1 MKKFL
6 QIAFL
11 LLSAA
16 SFAQDKFI
24 EVEVTDTISLKPL
37 TFRCNVYLVNDD
49 IYEMAVD
56 SAAVAYEDN
65 YDPKAEEEKEKN
77 RLQEIKRKLEAKK
90 YKVGPLGGSEEISK
104 RSPYS
109 VIGWNTIAGS
119 ENGWSVIVNSETD
132 VKKIKDELKND
143 AKVEVTVL
151 KYVDEVKAEEQL
163 IKKLMDK
170 AKARSVVIGACSGL
184 KPGKIIEVRE
194 SRPTDAMSGLS
205 ELYGQ
210 IAKMGLLGQDTGNY
224 AGSLSKTFVVRFSA
238 E

>member
-6 QIAFL
+6 QTAFL
-11 LLSAA
+11 LFSAV

-65 YDPKAEEEKEKN
+65 YDPRAEEEKEKN
-77 RLQEIKRKLEAKK
+77 RLQEIKSKLEAKK
-90 YKVGPLGGSEEISK
+90 YKVGPLDGS
-104 RSPYS
+104 
-109 VIGWNTIAGS
+109 NTNIFSNRYGVS
-119 ENGWSVIVNSETD
+119 QEGWSVIVNSEAE
-132 VKKIKDELKND
+132 VKKIKEEVKDD
-143 AKVEVTVL
+143 AKVEVSVL
-151 KYVDEVKAEEQL
+151 KYADEVKAEEQL

-170 AKARSVVIGACSGL
+170 AKARSVVIGSCSGL

-194 SRPTDAMSGLS
+194 SRPTDAMSGLT

-210 IAKMGLLGQDTGNY
+210 IAKLGLLDQGTSNY
-224 AGSLSKTFVVRFSA
+224 TGSLSKTFVVRFSA